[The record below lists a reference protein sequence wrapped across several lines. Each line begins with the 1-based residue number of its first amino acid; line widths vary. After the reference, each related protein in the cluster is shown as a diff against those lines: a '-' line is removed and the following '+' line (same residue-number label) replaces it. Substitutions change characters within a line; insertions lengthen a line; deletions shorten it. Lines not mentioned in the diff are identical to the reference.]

1 MSAAEQGEPT
11 GALERVEYYRAILDE
26 TPEYWILTREARQI
40 WTIAEAVQELHLS
53 AHGLR
58 SAFADGLLPGAR
70 PGAGR
75 RGMEIPRSALIV
87 HLGRLVRGWYERQ
100 DKGDRGDKSPA
111 HAG

>member
-1 MSAAEQGEPT
+1 MSAAGQGEPT
-11 GALERVEYYRAILDE
+11 DALERVEYYRAILDE
-26 TPEYWILTREARQI
+26 TPEYWLLTREARQI

-58 SAFADGLLPGAR
+58 TAFADGLLLGAR

-87 HLGRLVRGWYERQ
+87 HLGRLVTGWYERH
-100 DKGDRGDKSPA
+100 DKGDKRPA
-111 HAG
+111 NAG

>member
-58 SAFADGLLPGAR
+58 SAFADSLLPGPLPCGEPWERPLHAAVL
-70 PGAGR
+70 PGALLR
-75 RGMEIPRSALIV
+75 RGRPVAT
-87 HLGRLVRGWYERQ
+87 
-100 DKGDRGDKSPA
+100 
-111 HAG
+111 

>member
-1 MSAAEQGEPT
+1 MSAAGQGEPMD
-11 GALERVEYYRAILDE
+11 ALERVEYYRAILDE
-26 TPEYWILTREARQI
+26 TPEYWLLTREGRQI

-58 SAFADGLLPGAR
+58 TAFADGLLLGAR

-87 HLGRLVRGWYERQ
+87 HLGRLVTGWYDRH
-100 DKGDRGDKSPA
+100 DKGDKRPA